1 MGQKTNRATRR
12 QIAKLER
19 GGMTTRQFAYSV
31 GEVGKPERVDL
42 NFSLRTDIPDQLEGF
57 IKCMEA
63 ALVDV
68 REELAK
74 RK

>member
-1 MGQKTNRATRR
+1 
-12 QIAKLER
+12 
-19 GGMTTRQFAYSV
+19 MTTRQFAYSV